1 MTDFENVCSVQK
13 LLTLLI
19 DEIVRLRIEQSCV
32 RLLQFTQVEIPGL
45 YDASSTNLNLSVLVD
60 QLIIQWREW
69 LTSHHKHC
77 LRNYYNLQIELW
89 GKAKTASVIRFWW
102 SLTASVSMNK
112 NDLWQLVGGVCHTAV
127 CHTVFYQELSYLGSY
142 TRATWQHLQE
152 WVSSPSRK

>member
-60 QLIIQWREW
+60 QLIIQ
-69 LTSHHKHC
+69 
-77 LRNYYNLQIELW
+77 
-89 GKAKTASVIRFWW
+89 
-102 SLTASVSMNK
+102 
-112 NDLWQLVGGVCHTAV
+112 
-127 CHTVFYQELSYLGSY
+127 
-142 TRATWQHLQE
+142 
-152 WVSSPSRK
+152 